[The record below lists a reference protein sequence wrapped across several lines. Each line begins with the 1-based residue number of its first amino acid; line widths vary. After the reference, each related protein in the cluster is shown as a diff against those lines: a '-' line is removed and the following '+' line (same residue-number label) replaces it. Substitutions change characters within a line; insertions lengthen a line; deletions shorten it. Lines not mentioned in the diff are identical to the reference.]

1 MAAVRSVSA
10 KSKANLLKGNPKL
23 KKGVSGNPGGRVKN
37 PLNITVELRK
47 QLDQVCPS
55 DPQKRKWVVVLVER
69 ALQLA
74 VNGKAGAMQE
84 VWNRCD
90 GKVKEEIEFGGKGGG
105 PVTIEV
111 VYIEPKS

>member
-1 MAAVRSVSA
+1 MAAPRTVTA
-10 KSKANLLKGNPKL
+10 KSRANLLKGHPRL
-23 KKGVSGNPGGRVKN
+23 KKGVTNNPGGRVKN
-37 PLNITVELRK
+37 PLNITLELRK
-47 QLDQVCPS
+47 QLDQVCPA

-84 VWNRCD
+84 IWNRCD

-105 PVTIEV
+105 PVTIKV
-111 VYIEPKS
+111 VYDEPK